1 MSETGAIDIRG
12 TVAKLEQAMAI
23 LEPIE
28 ETDVP
33 LFDDP
38 VADAWNALDDAVSM
52 LRPWIEEAP
61 RNRTPPRPTNRIAT
75 RTARR
80 RSTSRRCGCA
90 SSRRCW

>member
-1 MSETGAIDIRG
+1 MKPYTTTTKTGAIDIRG

-28 ETDVP
+28 ETGVP

-61 RNRTPPRPTNRIAT
+61 
-75 RTARR
+75 
-80 RSTSRRCGCA
+80 
-90 SSRRCW
+90 